1 MNVWLDDYCLYQAGM
16 APDAFAFLERARE
29 LGVGGIHFSV
39 IDSFA
44 STSEEYLSRLKA
56 TADAYGLGIEV
67 GMGTCCPFSDTRA
80 ARDAGRDPRE
90 SLREL
95 LPIARALGSPIV
107 RTFFG
112 GEKDRFIH
120 SPSLARRMEA
130 TVQVLRDVKPL
141 AEELQ
146 VTIAMENH
154 LAETSAEL
162 RDMVEKVDSPYVGVC
177 FDTGNPLLLLEDP
190 LDACRN
196 LLPFIRT
203 THLKDGVLVLDDREG
218 AVFVSNLPG
227 EGCCRLR
234 EIVAMI
240 HAARPEVNLNVE
252 DHWNTFRVPVTDSD
266 FISGLG
272 PMPPARIAAAFGWIL
287 RGEQLLREQRI
298 PSPAELAGDGRWGIL
313 QARYPRCVDA
323 ARGILAEVQKGA

>member
-1 MNVWLDDYCLYQAGM
+1 MNVWLDDYCLYQAGVK
-16 APDAFAFLERARE
+16 PEAFVFLERARE

-44 STSEEYLSRLKA
+44 STSQEYLSRLKA

-67 GMGTCCPFSDTRA
+67 GMGSCCPFSDTRA

-95 LPIARALGSPIV
+95 LPIAQALGSPIV

-120 SPSLARRMEA
+120 DPPLAQRMEE
-130 TVQVLRDVKPL
+130 TVRVLRDMKRL
-141 AEELQ
+141 AEDVQ

-154 LAETSAEL
+154 LAETSSEL
-162 RDMVEKVDSPYVGVC
+162 REMLEKVDSPYVGVC
-177 FDTGNPLLLLEDP
+177 FDTANSLLLLEDP

-196 LLPFIRT
+196 LLPFIRS
-203 THLKDGVLVLDDREG
+203 THLKDGVLVLDDRAG
-218 AVFVSNLPG
+218 ALYIGTLPG
-227 EGCCRLR
+227 EGSCHIR

-240 HAARPEVNLNVE
+240 YAAHPEVNLNIE
-252 DHWNTFRVPVTDSD
+252 DLWNTFRVPVTDAD
-266 FISGLG
+266 FVAGLG
-272 PMPPARIAAAFGWIL
+272 PMPATRIAAAFDWVL
-287 RGEQLLREQRI
+287 HGERMLRERRI
-298 PSPAELAGDGRWGIL
+298 PTPAELAGDGRWGIVRD
-313 QARYPRCVDA
+313 RYPRCVEK
-323 ARGILAEVQKGA
+323 ARAILAEIRKGV

>member
-16 APDAFAFLERARE
+16 APDAFAFLERARQ

-44 STSEEYLSRLKA
+44 STSEEYLRRLKA
-56 TADAYGLGIEV
+56 TADAHGLGIEV
-67 GMGTCCPFSDTRA
+67 GMGTCCPFSATRA

-95 LPIARALGSPIV
+95 LPIARTLGSPIV

-112 GEKDRFIH
+112 GEKDRFIRN
-120 SPSLARRMEA
+120 PPLAQRMEA
-130 TVQVLRDVKPL
+130 AVRVLRDVKPL
-141 AEELQ
+141 AEDLQ
-146 VTIAMENH
+146 VTIALENH
-154 LAETSAEL
+154 LAETSSEL
-162 RDMVEKVDSPYVGVC
+162 RDMVEKVDSPHVGVL
-177 FDTGNPLLLLEDP
+177 FDTANSLLLLEDP

-196 LLPFIRT
+196 LLPFIRS

-218 AVFVSNLPG
+218 AVYVGTLPG
-227 EGCCRLR
+227 EGCCRVR

-240 HAARPEVNLNVE
+240 HAARPEVNLNIE
-252 DHWNTFRVPVTDSD
+252 DLWNTFRVPVTDAD
-266 FISGLG
+266 FIAGLG
-272 PMPPARIAAAFGWIL
+272 PMPPARIAAAFGWIA
-287 RGEQLLREQRI
+287 RGERMLRERRI
-298 PSPAELAGDGRWGIL
+298 PSPAELAGDGRWDL
-313 QARYPRCVDA
+313 VRDRYPRCVDA